1 MRERSK
7 MYEKGVYCLSFFLHR
22 CKIYK
27 QKKVLTSPQSNI
39 VMRAT
44 TLSCHWQEQ
53 LGPDQLPQRTQTW
66 TCSRKPLG
74 WREKKEDHACVL
86 TERGGGWPGPNSNE
100 SGYWVL
106 NECIYW
112 QATPSSDWEHF
123 CKVQNF
129 SQERRH
135 PFSERNHRQK
145 SASLC
150 GQVRNLAW
158 QSNRGHGFSQVD
170 SHWVEN

>member
-22 CKIYK
+22 CTIYK
-27 QKKVLTSPQSNI
+27 QKKCWPLHKAMLWCAQLPY
-39 VMRAT
+39 RAT
-44 TLSCHWQEQ
+44 DKSSWDPTSCPRERK
-53 LGPDQLPQRTQTW
+53 LGHVPE
-66 TCSRKPLG
+66 SPLG

-86 TERGGGWPGPNSNE
+86 TQRGGGWPGPNSNE

-123 CKVQNF
+123 CKVQNC

-150 GQVRNLAW
+150 GQVRNPAW
-158 QSNRGHGFSQVD
+158 QSNLGHEFSQVD